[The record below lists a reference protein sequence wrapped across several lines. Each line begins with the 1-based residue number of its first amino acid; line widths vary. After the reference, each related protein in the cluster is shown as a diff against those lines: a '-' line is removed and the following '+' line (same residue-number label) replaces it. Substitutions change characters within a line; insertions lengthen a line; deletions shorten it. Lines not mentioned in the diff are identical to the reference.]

1 MVTHKPESV
10 VLELPHRVEWNTER
24 PRRQENLM
32 STSTFHVKGMTCGHC
47 VASVTKELM
56 ALEGVTEV
64 SVDLE
69 PEGLSA
75 VHVSSSSDIS
85 EEAASQA
92 IEEAGYSMADKP

>member
-1 MVTHKPESV
+1 
-10 VLELPHRVEWNTER
+10 
-24 PRRQENLM
+24 M

-64 SVDLE
+64 TVDLD

-75 VHVSSSSDIS
+75 VHVSSASDIS
-85 EEAASQA
+85 EDAASEA
-92 IEEAGYSMADKP
+92 IEEAGYSMVEKP